1 MDLQQDHAGIA
12 WSHWLGQFQGKP
24 RLEALVKALL
34 KPAQGLQGALLA
46 MYEQRWLDTAEG
58 RQLDGIGEIV
68 GLPRMIDDAI
78 YVRFFG
84 FAGQPN
90 VGGFGEVRLRR
101 ANERSV
107 SGSTRL
113 LDAEYRKLLYWKIAL
128 NNGHGTTPEITA
140 SLKPIFDV
148 ARVVVQDAGNAK
160 IRLWVSRIP
169 GPNDPLMAN
178 PYKWVPAAAGV
189 GVQIIT
195 GSTERPFG
203 FREQGFYGFGAGV
216 LAREIH

>member
-1 MDLQQDHAGIA
+1 MDLLQDHAGIA

-24 RLEALVKALL
+24 KLEALAKALL
-34 KPAQGLQGALLA
+34 KPADGLQGALLA

-68 GLPRMIDDAI
+68 GLPRVIDDAI

-84 FAGQPN
+84 FVGQPN

-101 ANERSV
+101 TNERSV
-107 SGSTRL
+107 AGSTRL

-128 NNGHGTTPEITA
+128 NNGHGTTPEIMA

-148 ARVVVQDAGNAK
+148 SRVVVQDAGNAK
-160 IRLWVSRIP
+160 IRIWVSRIP
-169 GPNDPLMAN
+169 GPNDPLMVN

-189 GVQIIT
+189 GVQIIS
-195 GSTERPFG
+195 GSTEKPFG